1 MRVREVIA
9 AHTNTDFDAFAA
21 MVAARKLYPEA
32 VLSLG
37 GAVNRNV
44 REFQALYADL
54 VPVVDPADIELDAVR
69 RLIVVDTTHANRLG
83 ELAPLCGRGDVQVVV
98 FDHHGLDG
106 PPPAFVAEANLMTA
120 ATGSLVTLMLR
131 ILGERGVPVTPFEA
145 SLFAIGIHEDTG
157 SLTFSTTTPDDAEAL
172 AFCMRHGADPALLEK
187 WLTNALSEPQRRTLA
202 AALQCSEDLGVPGVV
217 ALVAALREDL
227 YVEGVSVVAHRVMD
241 LTGCDAFFLLVA
253 MENRVFVTARSRGG
267 RVDVAK
273 ALAAIGGGGHAAASS
288 AVVKDVPLEEVRRKL
303 AAAVGDAVAPVATV
317 GERDV
322 GGAVLGGRRGQC
334 RRGGDR
340 LPAPRRRRAGRP
352 LPAKSS
358 PAR

>member
-69 RLIVVDTTHANRLG
+69 RLILVDTTHANRLG

-106 PPPAFVAEANLMTA
+106 PPPAFVAEANLLTA

-131 ILGERGVPVTPFEA
+131 ILAERGVPVTTVRGQPVRHRHPRGHRVADLLDHDAGRRRGARLLHA
-145 SLFAIGIHEDTG
+145 SRRRPGAAREVAHER
-157 SLTFSTTTPDDAEAL
+157 A
-172 AFCMRHGADPALLEK
+172 
-187 WLTNALSEPQRRTLA
+187 QRA
-202 AALQCSEDLGVPGVV
+202 AA
-217 ALVAALREDL
+217 
-227 YVEGVSVVAHRVMD
+227 AH
-241 LTGCDAFFLLVA
+241 T
-253 MENRVFVTARSRGG
+253 GG
-267 RVDVAK
+267 R
-273 ALAAIGGGGHAAASS
+273 AA
-288 AVVKDVPLEEVRRKL
+288 
-303 AAAVGDAVAPVATV
+303 
-317 GERDV
+317 
-322 GGAVLGGRRGQC
+322 
-334 RRGGDR
+334 
-340 LPAPRRRRAGRP
+340 
-352 LPAKSS
+352 S
-358 PAR
+358 PARTSACPGSSSSSRRCARTSTSRV